1 MYVCVDIDAYVYV
14 TVYVNTCIYIRMYI
28 HTYSMHPEVLVE
40 HEKLTLCSFVY
51 IYIYTYIYI
60 CIYGGSSDCFS
71 SGRRTVMVLSE
82 HGVGFPTSE
91 IRRAK
96 VYRLWKEV

>member
-1 MYVCVDIDAYVYV
+1 
-14 TVYVNTCIYIRMYI
+14 
-28 HTYSMHPEVLVE
+28 MHPEVLVE
-40 HEKLTLCSFVY
+40 HEKLTLCSFV
-51 IYIYTYIYI
+51 YIYI

-96 VYRLWKEV
+96 VYRLSKEV